1 MITHYRLNC
10 PIFGNFPHEFSTD
23 SGFPFLAMSTDWFE
37 TPWNFWYLPPRNLR
51 TQGDSVVRP
60 TRVEID
66 LSAIAENVALACRLA
81 GPGTQVMAVLKADA
95 YGHGAVPVARTALDA
110 GATWL
115 GVAIPEE
122 AVPLRAAGITSR
134 ILVLGPV
141 APEEADL
148 VAAHDLDQCVVDP
161 AQAEALDRA
170 ARARGRVLA
179 LHLKVDTGMGRVGI
193 RPREVRAAGE
203 KIRALSSVRLVGLM
217 THFAEAE
224 AEDPTF
230 ARVQLGR
237 FAEAARALAAAGIA
251 APIRHAANS
260 AGLLLLP
267 EARLDLVRPG
277 IMLYGCHPRGRKG
290 PSEPSLRPALRF
302 RTTISQIRD
311 VARGESVSYGRTFVA
326 PRDLRVATL
335 PAGYADGVGRL
346 LSNRGYVLIRGRRA
360 PIVGRVCM
368 DMTMVDATDLP
379 EASVGDEAVLIGRQ
393 GNEEISADEVAEL
406 QGTISYEVLC
416 RIGPRVPRTYL
427 PAGPPA

>member
-1 MITHYRLNC
+1 M
-10 PIFGNFPHEFSTD
+10 
-23 SGFPFLAMSTDWFE
+23 
-37 TPWNFWYLPPRNLR
+37 
-51 TQGDSVVRP
+51 RP

-122 AVPLRAAGITSR
+122 AVPLRAAGIGSR

-141 APEEADL
+141 APEEAGL
-148 VAAHDLDQCVVDP
+148 VAAHDLDQCVSDP
-161 AQAEALDRA
+161 AQAETLDRA
-170 ARARGRVLA
+170 ARSCGRVLA
-179 LHLKVDTGMGRVGI
+179 LHLKVDTGMGRVGL

-230 ARVQLGR
+230 AREQLGR

-346 LSNRGYVLIRGRRA
+346 LSNRGHVLLRGRRA

-368 DMTMVDATDLP
+368 DMTMVDVTDLP

-393 GNEEISADEVAEL
+393 GAEEITADEVAEL

-416 RIGPRVPRTYL
+416 RIGPRVPRVYL
-427 PAGPPA
+427 PA